1 MLLHFDEQNFE
12 NEVAQGKTLVDF
24 YADWCGPCQM
34 LSPIIEEIADECDDV
49 KVGKLNIDDAR
60 DIAIRYGVQ
69 SIPTLI
75 LFKDGEPVKTLVGYR
90 PKDAILEIL
99 D

>member
-1 MLLHFDEQNFE
+1 MLLHFDQQNFE
-12 NEVAQGKTLVDF
+12 NEIAHGATLVDF

-34 LSPIIEEIADECDDV
+34 LAPTIQEIADERDDV

-75 LFKDGEPVKTLVGYR
+75 LFKDGEPVQTLVGYR
-90 PKDAILEIL
+90 PKDAILDIL

>member
-34 LSPIIEEIADECDDV
+34 LSLIIEEIANECDDV

>member
-34 LSPIIEEIADECDDV
+34 LSPIIEEIANECDDV

-60 DIAIRYGVQ
+60 DIAIRYGGQ

-90 PKDAILEIL
+90 PKDAILDIL

>member
-12 NEVAQGKTLVDF
+12 NEVAKGKTLVDF

-34 LSPIIEEIADECDDV
+34 LSPIIEEIANECDDV

>member
-12 NEVAQGKTLVDF
+12 NEIAQGKTLVDF

-34 LSPIIEEIADECDDV
+34 LSPIIEEIASECDDV

-60 DIAIRYGVQ
+60 NIAIRYGVQ

>member
-12 NEVAQGKTLVDF
+12 KEIAQGTTLVDF

-34 LSPIIEEIADECDDV
+34 LSPIIEEIASERDDI

-60 DIAIRYGVQ
+60 EIAISLGIE
-69 SIPTLI
+69 SIPTLMV
-75 LFKDGEPVKTLVGYR
+75 FKDGVLSKKVVGYR
-90 PKDAILEIL
+90 PKDAILDIL

>member
-34 LSPIIEEIADECDDV
+34 LAPIIEEIASECDDV

-90 PKDAILEIL
+90 PKDAILDIL

>member
-12 NEVAQGKTLVDF
+12 NEIAQGKTLVDF

-34 LSPIIEEIADECDDV
+34 LSPIIEEIASECDDV

>member
-34 LSPIIEEIADECDDV
+34 LSPIIEEIANECDDV

-90 PKDAILEIL
+90 PKDAILDIL

>member
-34 LSPIIEEIADECDDV
+34 LSPIIEEIANECDDV

>member
-1 MLLHFDEQNFE
+1 MLLHFEEQNFE

-34 LSPIIEEIADECDDV
+34 LSPIIEEIANECDDV

>member
-1 MLLHFDEQNFE
+1 MLLHFEEQNFE

-34 LSPIIEEIADECDDV
+34 LSPIIEEIASECDDV